1 MSIFQKTFV
10 ILHSGSKKC
19 KTLAPSYHI
28 LHLLKEAHEDIACL
42 TDS

>member
-19 KTLAPSYHI
+19 KAFALSNQIQLFKKQH
-28 LHLLKEAHEDIACL
+28 HEDI
-42 TDS
+42 T

>member
-28 LHLLKEAHEDIACL
+28 YIFKKKRHEDIACL